1 MPKGD
6 FRNKDILFT
15 DGASKGNPG
24 SSGWGV
30 VKLTADRQVHEL
42 GGYERYAS
50 NNQMELTAAV
60 RALLAVSR
68 KNKTIL
74 ITDSNNNLYYKII
87 DKYYLNSLLIKLR
100 RYQNEIIYIKIKTL
114 YNLFFF

>member
-1 MPKGD
+1 MIFKKFYKGYNFNLNLD
-6 FRNKDILFT
+6 NKL
-15 DGASKGNPG
+15 N
-24 SSGWGV
+24 
-30 VKLTADRQVHEL
+30 KL
-42 GGYERYAS
+42 
-50 NNQMELTAAV
+50 
-60 RALLAVSR
+60 
-68 KNKTIL
+68 TIL